1 MALLA
6 EEIVEEW
13 LNRNGY
19 FTIRGAKVGANEID
33 LLAVKKSGSKT
44 ILRHIEVQASI
55 RPASYITPLPKKVR
69 QETGKGPSNASK
81 RSAKDL
87 KCGVKEWVYKK
98 FNMPRKCEL
107 RASLF
112 PGKWQYELAGNEVRH
127 PEELSLIEEEG
138 IKILR
143 LSDIIEGLRSGTTT
157 IKSAA
162 GKDLSELVLLKTKQ
176 SPTTPAGK

>member
-19 FTIRGAKVGANEID
+19 FTIRGAKVGVNEID

-55 RPASYITPLPKKVR
+55 RPASYMTPLPKKVI
-69 QETGKGPSNASK
+69 QKTGKGPFNASR
-81 RSAKDL
+81 RSNRVL
-87 KCGVKEWVYKK
+87 KLGVKEWVYKK

-107 RASLF
+107 RESLF
-112 PGKWQYELAGNEVRH
+112 PGKWQYELAVNEVRH
-127 PEELSLIEEEG
+127 PKELSFIKEEG
-138 IKILR
+138 IKILH
-143 LSDIIEGLRSGTTT
+143 LPDIIEELRSGSTS

-162 GKDLSELVLLKTKQ
+162 GRDLVELVMLKAKKST
-176 SPTTPAGK
+176 PTASGQ